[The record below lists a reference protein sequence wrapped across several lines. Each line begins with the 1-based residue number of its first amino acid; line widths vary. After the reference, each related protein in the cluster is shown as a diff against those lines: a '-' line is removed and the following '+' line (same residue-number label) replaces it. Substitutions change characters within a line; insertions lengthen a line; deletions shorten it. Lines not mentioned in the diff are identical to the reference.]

1 MRFIAQPEAAAWKA
15 VLETLHE
22 SLSSA
27 DKVLIQK
34 HHMNEGTLSLA
45 WARQPFLRDALISD
59 PRSDWQ
65 AVRCP
70 VLALNG
76 DADRQVPPENLA
88 GNLAAPGVGGHHR
101 VQAEILPSVNHM
113 FQTAKTGAVD
123 DYAAINETIALTV
136 IQRVG
141 DFILRPR

>member
-1 MRFIAQPEAAAWKA
+1 M
-15 VLETLHE
+15 ETLHE